1 MNDIEFLTKST
12 SDLRTEVRHYFSH
25 QLLQTATLEVMKDM
39 LLDLI
44 ASSRALPIEAI
55 TNEFMEKVQN
65 QHEQMILKIGDS
77 SPEYAQEVDLH
88 QHRSKKWGEN

>member
-65 QHEQMILKIGDS
+65 QHEQMIQCGASLGRFLGIGKRRQL
-77 SPEYAQEVDLH
+77 P
-88 QHRSKKWGEN
+88 HR